1 MRFLRFAVL
10 AAALGLA
17 GCGTTPEERALTGAS
32 IGATSGAIF
41 GALGGAPGL
50 GAAIGAGVGGVIG
63 ALTPAS
69 FLNLGDPIWKS
80 SGSTQVSKARAP
92 KARNP
97 KVKGIQSG
105 LIQLGYSP
113 GPTDGVYGAK
123 TKAAIREYQKHHRL
137 LIDGRASPELLQHI
151 EKNSGKG

>member
-32 IGATSGAIF
+32 IGAASGAIF

-50 GAAIGAGVGGVIG
+50 GAAIGAGVGGVVG

-69 FLNLGDPIWKS
+69 FLNFGDPIWKS
-80 SGSTQVSKARAP
+80 SGSTQVSKARD
-92 KARNP
+92 P

-123 TKAAIREYQKHHRL
+123 TKAAIRDYQKHHRL

-151 EKNSGKG
+151 EKNTGKG